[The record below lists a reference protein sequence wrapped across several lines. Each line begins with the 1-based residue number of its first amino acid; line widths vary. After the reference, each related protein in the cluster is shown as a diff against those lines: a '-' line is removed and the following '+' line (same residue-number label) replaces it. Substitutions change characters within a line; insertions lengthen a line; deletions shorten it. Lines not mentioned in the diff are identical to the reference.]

1 MVLGVILLGFQ
12 NYVRERLGEELWR
25 TIRNEAGVAER
36 VYLPSQTYPGE
47 ELHALATS
55 MSRLTGMSPALVLE
69 SFGDKLAAE
78 LLKVYGNLVDPRWR
92 VLDVLVHSE
101 ELIERM
107 AQRSGDLAPHSPV
120 SARWGRDGEVVLVY
134 QSHLKGCALIKGI
147 VRGLGA
153 NLEQPVL
160 LDENRCMLAGAST
173 CEMAVRLERTTQLTE
188 RAQGLARRLTPP
200 AMSRSALK
208 SALFG
213 DRSDMSSVPPPPA
226 SSSKQETLSAWRT
239 ETKTNPPAS
248 GVTPARISTL
258 PSAPSTPSTPSTPP
272 PSPDADASELW
283 RRR

>member
-36 VYLPSQTYPGE
+36 VYLPSQSYPGE
-47 ELHALATS
+47 ELSALATS
-55 MSRLTGMSPALVLE
+55 MSRMTGMSPALVLE
-69 SFGDKLAAE
+69 SFGDTLASE

-107 AQRSGDLAPHSPV
+107 AQRSGDVTPQSPV
-120 SARWGRDGEVVLVY
+120 TARWGRDGEVVLVY

-153 NLEQPVL
+153 NMEQPVI
-160 LDENRCMLAGAST
+160 LDEGRCMLAGAT
-173 CEMAVRLERTTQLTE
+173 ACEMAVKLERTTQLTE

-208 SALFG
+208 AALFG

-226 SSSKQETLSAWRT
+226 SSSKQEVLSAWRT
-239 ETKTNPPAS
+239 ETKTSPPAS
-248 GVTPARISTL
+248 GVAPARISSL
-258 PSAPSTPSTPSTPP
+258 PAAPSLPSTPSTPP
-272 PSPDADASELW
+272 PSSDGDPSDPW

>member
-1 MVLGVILLGFQ
+1 MLGVILLGFQ

-69 SFGDKLAAE
+69 SFGDKLASE
-78 LLKVYGNLVDPRWR
+78 LLRVYGNLVDPRWR

-120 SARWGRDGEVVLVY
+120 TARWGRDGEVVLVY
-134 QSHLKGCALIKGI
+134 QSHLKGCALIKGV

-160 LDENRCMLAGAST
+160 VDENRCMLAGAPT
-173 CEMAVRLERTTQLTE
+173 CEMAVKLERTTQLTE

-200 AMSRSALK
+200 AMGRSALK
-208 SALFG
+208 NALFG
-213 DRSDMSSVPPPPA
+213 DRGDMSSVPPPPA
-226 SSSKQETLSAWRT
+226 SSSKQELLSAWRT

-258 PSAPSTPSTPSTPP
+258 PAEPRTPSMPSTPP
-272 PSPDADASELW
+272 PSSDGDASELW